1 MTFAF
6 GLKSK
11 SREYISTLLVGTVKT
26 KDTLGENVN
35 QRMKIGNKK

>member
-1 MTFAF
+1 MTLAF

-11 SREYISTLLVGTVKT
+11 SREYISTLLVRTVKT
-26 KDTLGENVN
+26 KDTFGENLN